1 MRMSSLRVVP
11 HRQIYNKELEKCKIQ
26 LLARC
31 GGNFDEKTDLIEKAV
46 NELKVFGASSPIT
59 SPPIDYTVAS
69 GATQES
75 LGGTYQ
81 TTRSG
86 GRWKNIENQC
96 HKNILDFELTF
107 FCLKGL
113 CKDETRLHVLF

>member
-1 MRMSSLRVVP
+1 M
-11 HRQIYNKELEKCKIQ
+11 
-26 LLARC
+26 ARC
-31 GGNFDEKTDLIEKAV
+31 GCNFDEKTDIIEKAV

-59 SPPIDYTVAS
+59 SPPIDYTVVS
-69 GATQES
+69 ETTLES

-86 GRWKNIENQC
+86 GRCKNIKNQC
-96 HKNILDFELTF
+96 NKNIFDFELTF

-113 CKDETRLHVLF
+113 CKNETTLHVLF